1 MTFEVWV
8 DQLVWQAAPRVLL
21 LGLLSVTGE
30 PPRLP
35 HSPSSLTSEEMPH
48 RRGWQEAGAP
58 PPAWPGQGSLVFPP
72 WRSLHDLL
80 QDPGPSSQSPEASRC
95 HAELQGSLPHL
106 CPPAF
111 PAAYSPEAEAESL
124 LRPSAFSP
132 VKWVSSPAC
141 RLQPGVPE
149 AGRPTGGE
157 WAARPSGPSVSE
169 HQDPSPQGR
178 SGIPPCLSASS
189 LRDARST
196 LPGPGPPAGF
206 SQGRNAM
213 PEL

>member
-8 DQLVWQAAPRVLL
+8 DQLVLQAAPKVLL

-30 PPRLP
+30 SPHLP
-35 HSPSSLTSEEMPH
+35 HSPSSLTSEEMLH

-111 PAAYSPEAEAESL
+111 PAAYSPAEAESL
-124 LRPSAFSP
+124 LRPSAFSS

-141 RLQPGVPE
+141 RLQPGVSE

-157 WAARPSGPSVSE
+157 WAARPSGLSVSE
-169 HQDPSPQGR
+169 HQDPSPR
-178 SGIPPCLSASS
+178 ADLVSHLASASS
-189 LRDARST
+189 LTDARST
-196 LPGPGPPAGF
+196 LPGPDPPTGF
-206 SQGRNAM
+206 SQG
-213 PEL
+213 